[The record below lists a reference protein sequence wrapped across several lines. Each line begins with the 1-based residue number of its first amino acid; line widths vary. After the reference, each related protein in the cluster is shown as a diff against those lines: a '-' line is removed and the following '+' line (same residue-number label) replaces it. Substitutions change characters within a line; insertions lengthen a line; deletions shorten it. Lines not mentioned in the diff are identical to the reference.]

1 MSMPRHVYGQP
12 QGILEILRNV
22 RSSIDF
28 EGLTDIQTVIFK
40 EFFSFINFTVVTR
53 KWENKSASIELVT
66 RSEIFHFL
74 TSS

>member
-1 MSMPRHVYGQP
+1 MPLHVYGQP
-12 QGILEILRNV
+12 QDILEILRNV

-53 KWENKSASIELVT
+53 K
-66 RSEIFHFL
+66 
-74 TSS
+74 